1 MIELRKGESM
11 RLTREDSAIVI
22 GLHRM
27 VNDMDRRTK
36 QICKRY
42 ELTLGQFA
50 VLEALNS
57 KGDLTVG
64 QVKDLVLSTDG
75 TIPVITG
82 NLEKLGYITR
92 TQDAKDKR
100 RFILSLTDQGREIIT
115 QVYPENNKM
124 LAEMLSVLNKEE
136 KKQIIKMIA
145 KYRKHMKE
153 KADVR
158 RNL

>member
-1 MIELRKGESM
+1 
-11 RLTREDSAIVI
+11 
-22 GLHRM
+22 M

-57 KGDLTVG
+57 KCDLTVG